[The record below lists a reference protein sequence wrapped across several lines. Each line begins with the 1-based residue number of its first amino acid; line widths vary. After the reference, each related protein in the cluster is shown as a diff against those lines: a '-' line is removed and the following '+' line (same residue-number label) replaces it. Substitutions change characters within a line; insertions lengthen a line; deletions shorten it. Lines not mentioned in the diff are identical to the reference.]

1 MSGNSGKLWTIVL
14 AAGGSSRLGR
24 PKQFIRWR
32 NRTLLARIVAIAEHL
47 TPGRVIVVVEA
58 GRARSRAV
66 VHRCTPRALVVA
78 NSQWRNGMSGSLA
91 RGLAALPAP
100 ARAALLLT
108 VDQPLVTVRHLKRLI
123 DVWSRRPNCAAAASY
138 DSRIGVPAILTR
150 QVWRA
155 ARHASGDVG
164 AREILRRN
172 ENRVTKVALP
182 EAAIDVDTPTDLERI
197 AK

>member
-14 AAGGSSRLGR
+14 AAGGSSRLGQ
-24 PKQFIRWR
+24 PKQFVRWHG
-32 NRTLLARIVAIAEHL
+32 RTLLARIVAIAEHA
-47 TPGRVIVVVEA
+47 TPGRVIVVVGA

-66 VHRCTPRALVVA
+66 VHRCTPRAVVVA
-78 NSQWRNGMSGSLA
+78 NSQWRNGMSSSL
-91 RGLAALPAP
+91 
-100 ARAALLLT
+100 AALLLT
-108 VDQPLVTVRHLKRLI
+108 VDQPLITARHLQRLI
-123 DVWSRRPNCAAAASY
+123 GRWSRRPNCAAAASY
-138 DSRIGVPAILTR
+138 DNRIGVPAILTR

-155 ARHASGDVG
+155 AQHASGDVG

-182 EAAIDVDTPTDLERI
+182 EAAIDVDTPKDLERI